1 MSNLIKRLAGQT
13 ALYGLSSMLGRAANF
28 LLVPIYTAL
37 LHPAAFGVVTELY
50 AYVAFLNIVYLYGL
64 ETGYFRFAKKEGY
77 SEPQAFTASFS
88 SLLVSTTFLTLV
100 FVLLSKPIAS
110 LLLYP
115 NHTEYIILL
124 ALILATD
131 SASAL
136 PFARLRWQQ
145 KPAVFAFLKL
155 FSIFLNIG
163 LNLLFLWVLPTI
175 SISHSNILF
184 PLVQFLQSQDEVYK
198 ILLANFIGNAAPL
211 PFLWRTIK
219 GYQFSLPKQTRKDLL
234 SYCIPLLWMGLAGMV
249 NEVMDRVLLK
259 YLLTDNFYPGQT
271 SLYAVGVYGA
281 CYKLSMFMT
290 LAIQSFR
297 YAADPFFFSKAADKN
312 APAVFAQVMTWFVIS
327 CLFLFLLVSIFLPY
341 FGLLLRN
348 PAYREGLYI
357 VPYLLLANLFLG
369 IYYNLSMWY
378 KLTDK
383 TIYGTY
389 LSIIGAVITI
399 VGNVMLIPFIGY
411 FGSAITTLLCYGIM
425 AALSWY
431 YGQKYY
437 PIPYQSNKILGYI
450 GLAIALVLLA
460 NLWDSSNTITDL
472 GLKLALLL
480 CYPIII
486 YWIEIKRIFPKLS

>member
-1 MSNLIKRLAGQT
+1 MSTLLKRLAGQT

-77 SEPQAFTASFS
+77 TEPQAFRSTFS
-88 SLLVSTTFLTLV
+88 SLLSSTAFFTFV
-100 FVLLSKPIAS
+100 FVLLSKPIAD
-110 LLLYP
+110 LLMYH
-115 NHTEYIILL
+115 NHSEYIILL

-131 SASAL
+131 SIAAL

-155 FSIFLNIG
+155 FSIFVNIG
-163 LNLLFLWVLPTI
+163 LNLFFLWVLPKI
-175 SISHSNILF
+175 SLASSHVCY
-184 PLVQFLQSQDEVYK
+184 PLIHFLQTQDEVYK
-198 ILLANFIGNAAPL
+198 ILLANLIGNLLPL
-211 PFLWRTIK
+211 PFLWNTIR
-219 GYQFSLPKQTRKDLL
+219 GFRFSLPTHIRKELL
-234 SYCIPLLWMGLAGMV
+234 TYCIPLLWMGLAGMV
-249 NEVMDRVLLK
+249 NEVIDRILLK
-259 YLLTDNFYPGQT
+259 YLLPDNFYTGQT
-271 SLYAVGVYGA
+271 NLYAVGVYGA

-297 YAADPFFFSKAADKN
+297 YAAEPFFFSKASDKN

-327 CLFLFLLVSIFLPY
+327 CLFIFLLVSIFLPY

-369 IYYNLSMWY
+369 VYYNLSMWY

-389 LSIIGAVITI
+389 LSITGALVTLT
-399 VGNVMLIPFIGY
+399 GNFVLIPFIGY
-411 FGSAITTLLCYGIM
+411 FGSALTTLACYSIM
-425 AALSWY
+425 AFLSWHF
-431 YGQKYY
+431 GQKYY
-437 PIPYQSNKILGYI
+437 PVPYRVGKILAYI
-450 GLAIALVLLA
+450 GFAICLVGLAQFV
-460 NLWDSSNTITDL
+460 NCNNSITDL
-472 GLKLALLL
+472 GVKFALLL
-480 CYPIII
+480 LYPIVI
-486 YWIEIKRIFPKLS
+486 YLIEIKKIIPKLS